1 MRLGGGVVGAHSN
14 PTEYLA
20 LVKELGYSAV
30 IFPLDSSAPKEKI
43 DSYLSSIRDAGL
55 LIGEV
60 GFWKNVMS
68 TNSYERE
75 QALDYAKRQ
84 LELAEYV
91 GANCCVN
98 IAGSCGSRWD
108 GYDPY
113 QGTQEYYDRVVETTQ
128 AIIDSVSPEH
138 TAYSLEPMPW
148 MPPESPEAYL
158 QLIRDIDRKGFKAH
172 LDYCN
177 MINSLDRYRNSSA
190 FIEHC
195 FDVLGEHIVSIHA
208 KDVYLIDSK
217 LPLCITEIQP
227 GEGSIDLKLVLKRAH
242 GLGDDIP
249 VFIEHLPNHDTYLAA
264 SRTMHALAQEA
275 GVPVKQI

>member
-1 MRLGGGVVGAHSN
+1 MRLGGGTCN
-14 PTEYLA
+14 PYSTPAEWLSQ
-20 LVKELGYSAV
+20 VRELGYSAV
-30 IFPLDSSAPKEKI
+30 IFPLNSSAPKEQI
-43 DSYLSSIRDAGL
+43 AEYLSCIRDAGL

-60 GFWKNVMS
+60 GVWKNVMS
-68 TNSYERE
+68 PNAYERA

-91 GANCCVN
+91 GARCCVN
-98 IAGSCGSRWD
+98 IAGSTGSRWD

-128 AIIDSVSPEH
+128 EIIDSVSPEH

-148 MPPESPEAYL
+148 MAPESPEQYL

-177 MINSLDRYRNSSA
+177 MLNSLDRYRDSSA

-195 FDVLGEHIVSIHA
+195 FDILGEHIVSIHA
-208 KDVYLIDSK
+208 KDAYLIDSK
-217 LPLCITEIQP
+217 LPLSITEIQP
-227 GEGSIDLKLVLKRAH
+227 GEGSVDLGLVMKRAH
-242 GLGDDIP
+242 ALGEDTP

-264 SRTMHALAQEA
+264 ARTMRALAQEA
-275 GVPVKQI
+275 GVPVK